1 MFRTI
6 LKKQRFLFIQRR
18 LHDSKLPY
26 VKQSVSRPTKYTG
39 KDSPRKYDYN
49 STEETYKATR
59 GNGKSIYDCE
69 NESWTVSDKE
79 NTVWTINNSRED

>member
-1 MFRTI
+1 M

-39 KDSPRKYDYN
+39 TDSPRKYDYN
-49 STEETYKATR
+49 SEETTYKATR
-59 GNGKSIYDCE
+59 GSGKSIYDCE
-69 NESWTVSDKE
+69 KELWTPPDKE